1 MLSSTT
7 PLVARPLDA
16 VTVTMPSFTTYRPE
30 MHLPSS
36 SMLTFSFINTT
47 LSITDSMVMLA
58 TKGKA
63 LALVATGLTVIK
75 DMVRS
80 PTEAA
85 LVLLCR

>member
-1 MLSSTT
+1 
-7 PLVARPLDA
+7 
-16 VTVTMPSFTTYRPE
+16 